1 MEKMKELYEKVARDS
16 GLQAKFARI
25 MDEAGKAGEVE
36 TGEKLIAFAKE
47 AGYELSLDEIKA
59 FFQEFPEKDKGELS
73 DADLDMVAGGKSMSG
88 IFNIF
93 VSAASAG
100 IACALG
106 SFQRA
111 VADAIATSKQSCSEA
126 FE

>member
-1 MEKMKELYEKVARDS
+1 MEKMKELYEKVAKDS
-16 GLQAKFARI
+16 ALQGKFVRI
-25 MDEAGKAGEVE
+25 MDEAGKAGEAE

-59 FFQEFPEKDKGELS
+59 FFQEFPDKGELP